1 MNDSSNIRRRCLIA
15 LGLSVVILAV
25 FWQVQTF
32 KLVRYDDHFYV
43 VKNGRVISGL
53 TAENV
58 VWAFTNTEAGFWH
71 PLTWLSLMLD
81 YEVHGFRP
89 GGYHWTNVLFHLASA
104 LLLFLVLDRMTGAV
118 WKSAFVAALFALH
131 PLQVEPVAWVSQRK
145 DMLSAFFM
153 MLTLFAYV
161 RHAEKPGIIRYLSV
175 VFFYALGLMS
185 KPMIV
190 TLPFAMLLLDY
201 WPLRRF
207 STARDEG
214 AERTDGGSPIERRFT
229 VLPLRRLL
237 YEKLPLIFLAVLAS
251 LLVFEAERNLGALS
265 SFAALPLADRI
276 ANALVSYVL
285 YLWKMIQPSGLAFF
299 YPHPMTTPLWK
310 SMASFFTLA
319 AITVLV
325 LAGRKRR
332 PYLLTGWFWYLGTLL
347 PVIGLIQVGLH
358 GMADRYVYIPIIGL
372 ALMIAWGFPD
382 MAGLFRVRRLFVAIS
397 AVLVLA
403 TFSGTTWFQLGTWR
417 DSKSLFHHALRVT
430 ENNFIAHN
438 NLGLMYDSE
447 GRVEEAIGEYRKAL
461 AVRPDHAFLY
471 NNIGAALI
479 RTGKCQEA
487 ISYLQEAVR
496 LNIDDGA
503 IHHNLGSA
511 FLQLGRYE
519 KAEIHFRK
527 ALSMLPEKA
536 DIHVALGQTLLY
548 RKHPQEAKAAFYR
561 ALVIDPQHEEA
572 KRHLT
577 EMPKMTGN
585 EKR

>member
-1 MNDSSNIRRRCLIA
+1 MSDRRLVYRKVLISLA
-15 LGLSVVILAV
+15 LCAVILFV

-43 VKNGRVISGL
+43 VQNGRVISGL

-58 VWAFTNTEAGFWH
+58 LWAFTNTEAGFWH

-104 LLLFLVLDRMTGAV
+104 LLLFLVLDRMTGAL

-207 STARDEG
+207 STAQDVG

-251 LLVFEAERNLGALS
+251 LLVFEAERNMGALS

-285 YLWKMIQPSGLAFF
+285 YLWKMIRPSGLAFF

-310 SMASFFTLA
+310 SIASFFTLA

-325 LAGRKRR
+325 LTGRKRR

-382 MAGLFRVRRLFVAIS
+382 MAGPFRVRRLFVAIS

-417 DSKSLFHHALRVT
+417 DSKSLFRHALRVT
-430 ENNFIAHN
+430 ENNFMAHN
-438 NLGLMYDSE
+438 NLGLTYFSE
-447 GRVEEAIGEYRKAL
+447 GRLNEAIREYRTALTIHPNHAFIYNNL
-461 AVRPDHAFLY
+461 AV
-471 NNIGAALI
+471 ALI
-479 RTGKCQEA
+479 HAGR
-487 ISYLQEAVR
+487 YDEAVSLLR
-496 LNIDDGA
+496 QTISWNLDDGK
-503 IHHNLGSA
+503 IHRNLGSA
-511 FLQLGRYE
+511 LFYLGRYAEAAAHYE
-519 KAEIHFRK
+519 KATSLGPAKADLYDSLGVALLRLHRYIEAENAFRK
-527 ALSMLPEKA
+527 AM
-536 DIHVALGQTLLY
+536 Q
-548 RKHPQEAKAAFYR
+548 
-561 ALVIDPQHEEA
+561 IDPQYEA
-572 KRHLT
+572 AKKHLGDI
-577 EMPKMTGN
+577 KGI
-585 EKR
+585 KGGR